1 MITIS
6 EYYQA
11 LEEEYLRQQQSADY
25 YRWQVYSGALNRK
38 LRKLIEA
45 NENDRR
51 QHAMN
56 TIAFSLW
63 QEYNA
68 KLRGDKLDDA
78 WNRRVEQYIGVLNG
92 TTDISEITGPLT

>member
-1 MITIS
+1 VLTIP
-6 EYYQA
+6 EYYESLIA
-11 LEEEYLRQQQSADY
+11 EYERQQKSADY

-45 NENDRR
+45 NQNDRR

-63 QEYNA
+63 QEYDA
-68 KLRGDKLDDA
+68 KLRGDKLDA
-78 WNRRVEQYIGVLNG
+78 NWEKRVEQYTDVLTG
-92 TTDISEITGPLT
+92 KMDISEIIGPLS